1 MRKLFL
7 TVLFVVTAVV
17 LQAQTSIQ
25 VQTHNVVAADEH
37 FNVTFIIEG
46 DAKISDFTWSPGEDF
61 QLLWGPQQGRS
72 SSVQIINGKTTKSV
86 QTTYSYLLRPVK
98 TGKFTI
104 PQATAKAKG
113 AVITSQPVSVEVVA
127 SNSSSSAQA
136 QQQPQQQQQRQRQ
149 TAGVKD
155 GDIFLTLDLNRTNVV
170 VGEPIVATVK
180 LWQRVNIA
188 GFESAEF
195 PNFNGFWS
203 QEVEAPTNIE
213 FTRETYDGQIY
224 NSALLRKYVLIPQQ
238 EGNVTISPAELVCL
252 VNIRVSSGGNSIF
265 DGFFDDYTTIRKRVV
280 SKPVNVKVSPLPAG
294 APSSFA
300 GGVGKFSMTAKM
312 SKDSLKTHEA
322 ASLVITLSGTG
333 NISLLE
339 APKVVL
345 PPDMELYDTKVSE
358 NIDKG
363 GRNGS
368 KVYEYPFIPRSYG
381 DFTIEPIKYSYYDV
395 NSGRYVTLET
405 EPISFYVEKGKEF
418 ENAGVVVGGVSQK
431 DVRNL
436 GTDIRFINT
445 KDAQLQSRGDFFV
458 GSVLFWIIEVGLILL
473 AVLCWFAFRK
483 LAARRADVVGSKNR
497 KATKMA
503 MKRLQLA
510 GTFLRQNLYTAFYE
524 ELHKAL
530 LGFISD
536 KLNFPVAELSKE
548 NIAEAMKKGNV
559 EEQHIE
565 SFISLLDACEFAR
578 YSPSAGYE
586 AMSAHYDAAL
596 DVISSIDSN
605 MKTKKNTGRTAVL
618 ALIALMAFPAAMNA
632 QDNYLESV
640 WDEANLAYT
649 EGRWQEAIDGYQL
662 IADASLESAPLWC
675 NLGNAYYRVGNI
687 SKAILCYERS
697 LKIDPSYGDAR
708 FNLDFL
714 NSQIQDRIDPVPE
727 LILKTWMRKVS
738 HLLDSNAWAICFLIL
753 LAVTLALVLLFLL
766 ASSLAGRRVGFFA
779 APVTILLAAAALS
792 FSLWQKNEYMQADK
806 AIVMRPVASVK
817 SSPSYESAKDLF
829 VLHEG
834 TKVTIIDSVGSWN
847 NVELADGRQGWI
859 PSSDLERI

>member
-7 TVLFVVTAVV
+7 TVLFIVTAVV

-46 DAKISDFTWSPGEDF
+46 DAKITDFTWSPGEDF

-113 AVITSQPVSVEVVA
+113 EVITSQPVSVEVVA
-127 SNSSSSAQA
+127 SNSTSSAQA

-149 TAGVKD
+149 TTGVRD

-170 VGEPIVATVK
+170 VGEPIVATIK

-213 FTRETYDGQIY
+213 FTRETYEGQIY
-224 NSALLRKYVLIPQQ
+224 NSALLRKFVLIPQQ
-238 EGNVTISPAELVCL
+238 EGTVTISPAELVCL

-294 APSSFA
+294 APSTFA
-300 GGVGKFSMTAKM
+300 GGVGKFSITAKM

-322 ASLVITLSGTG
+322 ASLLITVSGNG

-358 NIDKG
+358 KIDKSG
-363 GRNGS
+363 CNGS
-368 KVYEYPFIPRSYG
+368 KTYEYPFIPRSYG
-381 DFTIEPIKYSYYDV
+381 DFTIEPIKYTYYDI
-395 NSGRYVTLET
+395 NASKYVTLET
-405 EPISFYVEKGKEF
+405 QPISFYVEKGKEF
-418 ENAGVVVGGVSQK
+418 ENAGVVVGGVNQK

-445 KDAQLQSRGDFFV
+445 KEADLQPRGDFFV
-458 GSVLFWIIEVGLILL
+458 GSVMFWSIELGLILL

-503 MKRLQLA
+503 
-510 GTFLRQNLYTAFYE
+510 T
-524 ELHKAL
+524 
-530 LGFISD
+530 
-536 KLNFPVAELSKE
+536 
-548 NIAEAMKKGNV
+548 
-559 EEQHIE
+559 
-565 SFISLLDACEFAR
+565 
-578 YSPSAGYE
+578 PSA
-586 AMSAHYDAAL
+586 
-596 DVISSIDSN
+596 
-605 MKTKKNTGRTAVL
+605 
-618 ALIALMAFPAAMNA
+618 
-632 QDNYLESV
+632 
-640 WDEANLAYT
+640 
-649 EGRWQEAIDGYQL
+649 
-662 IADASLESAPLWC
+662 
-675 NLGNAYYRVGNI
+675 
-687 SKAILCYERS
+687 
-697 LKIDPSYGDAR
+697 
-708 FNLDFL
+708 
-714 NSQIQDRIDPVPE
+714 
-727 LILKTWMRKVS
+727 
-738 HLLDSNAWAICFLIL
+738 
-753 LAVTLALVLLFLL
+753 
-766 ASSLAGRRVGFFA
+766 RR
-779 APVTILLAAAALS
+779 
-792 FSLWQKNEYMQADK
+792 Y
-806 AIVMRPVASVK
+806 
-817 SSPSYESAKDLF
+817 
-829 VLHEG
+829 
-834 TKVTIIDSVGSWN
+834 
-847 NVELADGRQGWI
+847 I
-859 PSSDLERI
+859 P

>member
-7 TVLFVVTAVV
+7 TVLFIVTAAV
-17 LQAQTSIQ
+17 LHAQTSIQ
-25 VQTHNVVAADEH
+25 VQTHNVVAVDEH

-46 DAKISDFTWSPGEDF
+46 DAKISDFVWSPGEDF

-113 AVITSQPVSVEVVA
+113 EVITSKPVSVEVVS
-127 SNSSSSAQA
+127 SNSSSSQQA
-136 QQQPQQQQQRQRQ
+136 QPQQSQPQRQRQ
-149 TAGVKD
+149 TAGVND
-155 GDIFLTLDLNRTNVV
+155 GDIFLTLNLSRTNVV
-170 VGEPIVATVK
+170 VGEPIVATIK

-195 PNFNGFWS
+195 PDFNGFWS
-203 QEVEAPTNIE
+203 QEIEAPSNIE

-224 NSALLRKYVLIPQQ
+224 NSALLRKFVLIPQQ

-265 DGFFDDYTTIRKRVV
+265 DGFFDDYTTIRKRVT
-280 SKPVNVKVSPLPAG
+280 SKPVTVKVSPLPAG

-300 GGVGKFSMTAKM
+300 GGVGKFSMSAKM
-312 SKDSLKTHEA
+312 TKDSLKTHEA
-322 ASLVITLSGTG
+322 ASLIITVSGTG

-358 NIDKG
+358 KIDKG

-368 KVYEYPFIPRSYG
+368 KIYEYPFIPRSYG

-395 NSGRYVTLET
+395 ETGKYVTLES
-405 EPISFYVEKGKEF
+405 EPISFYVEKGKEL
-418 ENAGVVVGGVSQK
+418 ENAGVVIGGVNQK

-445 KDAQLQSRGDFFV
+445 KDAQLQARGDFLV
-458 GSVLFWIIEVGLILL
+458 GSVSFWMIVLGLVIL
-473 AVLCWFAFRK
+473 AVVCWFSFRK

-510 GTFLRQNLYTAFYE
+510 GTFLKQNLYTAFYE

-536 KLNFPVAELSKE
+536 KLNFPVAELSKD

-559 EEQHIE
+559 EDKHIE
-565 SFISLLDACEFAR
+565 AFISLLDACEYAR
-578 YSPSAGYE
+578 YSPSAGYD
-586 AMSAHYDAAL
+586 AMSAHYNAAL

-605 MKTKKNTGRTAVL
+605 MKTKKNIGKSAVL
-618 ALIALMAFPAAMNA
+618 ALIAMMVLSTTVNA

-649 EGRWQEAIDGYQL
+649 EGRWQDAVDGYQM

-675 NLGNAYYRVGNI
+675 NLGDAYYRTGNL

-697 LKIDPSYGDAR
+697 LKIDPSYDDAR

-738 HLLDSNAWAICFLIL
+738 HLLDSNSWAICFLVL
-753 LAVTLALVLLFLL
+753 LGLTLAMVLMFLL
-766 ASSLAGRRVGFFA
+766 SSTLAGRRTGFFTA
-779 APVTILLAAAALS
+779 LTILLLASAALS
-792 FSLWQKNEYMQADK
+792 FSIWQKGEYMQADK
-806 AIVMRPVASVK
+806 AIVMRPVSSVK

-834 TKVTIIDSVGSWN
+834 TKVKIIDSVGSWN

>member
-7 TVLFVVTAVV
+7 TVLFIVTAAV
-17 LQAQTSIQ
+17 LHAQTSIQ
-25 VQTHNVVAADEH
+25 VQTHNVVAVDEH

-46 DAKISDFTWSPGEDF
+46 DAKISDFVWSPGEDF

-72 SSVQIINGKTTKSV
+72 SSVQIINGKTTRSV

-113 AVITSQPVSVEVVA
+113 EVITSKPVSVEVVS
-127 SNSSSSAQA
+127 SNSSSSQQA
-136 QQQPQQQQQRQRQ
+136 QPQQSQPQRQRQ
-149 TAGVKD
+149 TAGVND
-155 GDIFLTLDLNRTNVV
+155 GDIFLTLNLSRTNVV
-170 VGEPIVATVK
+170 VGEPIVATIK

-195 PNFNGFWS
+195 PDFNGFWS
-203 QEVEAPTNIE
+203 QEIEAPSNIE

-224 NSALLRKYVLIPQQ
+224 NSALLRKFVLIPQQ

-265 DGFFDDYTTIRKRVV
+265 DGFFDDYTTIRKRVT
-280 SKPVNVKVSPLPAG
+280 SKPVTVKVSPLPAG

-300 GGVGKFSMTAKM
+300 GGVGKFSMSAKM
-312 SKDSLKTHEA
+312 TKDSLKTHEA
-322 ASLVITLSGTG
+322 ASLIITVSGTG

-358 NIDKG
+358 KIDKG

-368 KVYEYPFIPRSYG
+368 KIYEYPFIPRSYG

-395 NSGRYVTLET
+395 ETGKYVTLES
-405 EPISFYVEKGKEF
+405 EPISFYVEKGKEL
-418 ENAGVVVGGVSQK
+418 ENAGVVIGGVNQK

-445 KDAQLQSRGDFFV
+445 KDAQLQARGDFLV
-458 GSVLFWIIEVGLILL
+458 GSVSFWMIVLGLVIL
-473 AVLCWFAFRK
+473 AVVCWFSFRK

-510 GTFLRQNLYTAFYE
+510 GTFLKQNLYTAFYE

-536 KLNFPVAELSKE
+536 KLNFPVAELSKD

-559 EEQHIE
+559 EDKHIE
-565 SFISLLDACEFAR
+565 AFISLLDACEYAR
-578 YSPSAGYE
+578 YSPSAGYD
-586 AMSAHYDAAL
+586 AMSAHYNAAL

-605 MKTKKNTGRTAVL
+605 MKTKKNIGKSAVL
-618 ALIALMAFPAAMNA
+618 ALIAMMVLSTTVNA

-649 EGRWQEAIDGYQL
+649 EGRWQDAVDGYQM

-675 NLGNAYYRVGNI
+675 NLGDAYYRTGNL

-697 LKIDPSYGDAR
+697 LKIDPSYDDAR

-738 HLLDSNAWAICFLIL
+738 HLLDSNSWAICFLVL
-753 LAVTLALVLLFLL
+753 LGLTLAMVLMFLL
-766 ASSLAGRRVGFFA
+766 SSTLAGRRTGFFTA
-779 APVTILLAAAALS
+779 LTILLLASAALS
-792 FSLWQKNEYMQADK
+792 FSIWQKGEYMQADK
-806 AIVMRPVASVK
+806 AIVMRPVSSVK

-834 TKVTIIDSVGSWN
+834 TKVKIIDSVGSWN

>member
-7 TVLFVVTAVV
+7 TVLFIVTAVV

-25 VQTHNVVAADEH
+25 VQTHNVVAVDEH

-113 AVITSQPVSVEVVA
+113 EVITSQPVSVEVVA
-127 SNSSSSAQA
+127 SNSSSSQQA
-136 QQQPQQQQQRQRQ
+136 QQQQSQPQRQRQ
-149 TAGVKD
+149 TAGVSD
-155 GDIFLTLDLNRTNVV
+155 NDIFLTLDLSRTNVV

-195 PNFNGFWS
+195 PDFNGFWS
-203 QEVEAPTNIE
+203 QETEAPNNIE

-224 NSALLRKYVLIPQQ
+224 NSALLRKYVLIPQH
-238 EGNVTISPAELVCL
+238 EGNITVSPAELVCL

-265 DGFFDDYTTIRKRVV
+265 DGFFDDYTTIRKRVMSKAV
-280 SKPVNVKVSPLPAG
+280 SVKVSPLPAG
-294 APSSFA
+294 APASFA
-300 GGVGKFSMTAKM
+300 GGVGKFSMSAKM

-322 ASLVITLSGTG
+322 ASLIVTVSGTG

-345 PPDMELYDTKVSE
+345 PPDMELYDTKISE
-358 NIDKG
+358 KIDKG

-368 KVYEYPFIPRSYG
+368 KIYEYPFIPRSYG
-381 DFTIEPIKYSYYDV
+381 DFTIDPIKYSYYDV
-395 NSGRYVTLET
+395 ESGKYVTLES

-418 ENAGVVVGGVSQK
+418 ENAGVVIGGVNQK

-436 GTDIRFINT
+436 GSDIRFINT
-445 KDAQLQSRGDFFV
+445 KESQLKSRGHFFV
-458 GSVLFWIIEVGLILL
+458 GSLLFWIL
-473 AVLCWFAFRK
+473 AVALVLMAVVCWFAFRK

-510 GTFLRQNLYTAFYE
+510 GTFLKQNLYTAFYE

-548 NIAEAMKKGNV
+548 NIAEAMKNGNV
-559 EEQHIE
+559 EEKYIQD
-565 SFISLLDACEFAR
+565 FISLLDACEFAR
-578 YSPSAGYE
+578 YSPSAGYD

-605 MKTKKNTGRTAVL
+605 MKSKKNVGKSAVL
-618 ALIALMAFPAAMNA
+618 ALMLLLAVPTAMNA
-632 QDNYLESV
+632 QDNYLESM

-649 EGRWQEAIDGYQL
+649 EGRWQDAVDGYQM

-675 NLGNAYYRVGNI
+675 NLGDAYYRVGNI
-687 SKAILCYERS
+687 SKAILCYERA
-697 LKIDPSYGDAR
+697 LKIDPSYDDAR

-738 HLLDSNAWAICFLIL
+738 HLLDSNSWAVCFLVL
-753 LAVTLALVLLFLL
+753 MGLTLAMVLMFLL
-766 ASSLAGRRVGFFA
+766 SSTLAGRRTGFFTA
-779 APVTILLAAAALS
+779 LVTLLLAAAALS
-792 FSLWQKNEYMQADK
+792 FSVWQRSEYMQADK
-806 AIVMRPVASVK
+806 AIVMRPVSSVK

-834 TKVTIIDSVGSWN
+834 TKVKIIDSVGSWN

>member
-7 TVLFVVTAVV
+7 TVLFIVTAVV

-25 VQTHNVVAADEH
+25 VQTHNVVAVDEH

-46 DAKISDFTWSPGEDF
+46 DAKISDFTWSQGEDF

-86 QTTYSYLLRPVK
+86 QTTFSYLLRPVK

-113 AVITSQPVSVEVVA
+113 EVITSQPVSVEVVS
-127 SNSSSSAQA
+127 SNSSSGQQA
-136 QQQPQQQQQRQRQ
+136 QQQQSQPQRQRQ
-149 TAGVKD
+149 TAGVSD
-155 GDIFLTLDLNRTNVV
+155 NDIFLTLDLNRTNVV

-195 PNFNGFWS
+195 PDFNGFWS
-203 QEVEAPTNIE
+203 QETEAPNNIE

-224 NSALLRKYVLIPQQ
+224 NSALLRKYVLIPQH
-238 EGNVTISPAELVCL
+238 EGNITVSPAELVCL

-265 DGFFDDYTTIRKRVV
+265 DGFFDDYTTIRKRVM
-280 SKPVNVKVSPLPAG
+280 SKAVNVKVSPLPAG
-294 APSSFA
+294 APASFA
-300 GGVGKFSMTAKM
+300 GGVGKFSMSAKM

-322 ASLVITLSGTG
+322 ASLIVTVSGTG

-345 PPDMELYDTKVSE
+345 PPDMELYDTKISE
-358 NIDKG
+358 KIDKG

-368 KVYEYPFIPRSYG
+368 KIYEYPFIPRSYG
-381 DFTIEPIKYSYYDV
+381 DFTIDPIKYSYYDV
-395 NSGRYVTLET
+395 ESGKYVTLESA
-405 EPISFYVEKGKEF
+405 PISFYVEKGKEF
-418 ENAGVVVGGVSQK
+418 ENAGVVIGGVNQK

-436 GTDIRFINT
+436 GSDIRFINT
-445 KDAQLQSRGDFFV
+445 KESQLKSRGHFFV
-458 GSVLFWIIEVGLILL
+458 GSLLFWILTVALVLISV
-473 AVLCWFAFRK
+473 ACWFAFRK

-510 GTFLRQNLYTAFYE
+510 GTFLKQNLYTAFYE

-548 NIAEAMKKGNV
+548 NIAEAMKNGNV
-559 EEQHIE
+559 EEKYIQD
-565 SFISLLDACEFAR
+565 FICLLDACEFAR
-578 YSPSAGYE
+578 YSPSAGYD

-605 MKTKKNTGRTAVL
+605 MKSKKNMGKSVVL
-618 ALIALMAFPAAMNA
+618 ALVALMALPTAVNA
-632 QDNYLESV
+632 QDNYLESM

-649 EGRWQEAIDGYQL
+649 EGRWQDAVDGYQM

-675 NLGNAYYRVGNI
+675 NLGDAYYRVGNI
-687 SKAILCYERS
+687 SKAILCYERA
-697 LKIDPSYGDAR
+697 LKIDPSYDDAR

-738 HLLDSNAWAICFLIL
+738 HLLDSNSWAVCF
-753 LAVTLALVLLFLL
+753 LVLLGLTLAMVLIFLL
-766 ASSLAGRRVGFFA
+766 SSTLAGRRMGFFTA
-779 APVTILLAAAALS
+779 LATLLLAAAALS
-792 FSLWQKNEYMQADK
+792 FSVWQRSEYMQADK
-806 AIVMRPVASVK
+806 AIVMRPVSSVK

-834 TKVTIIDSVGSWN
+834 TKVKIIDSVGSWN